1 MSGEHTAQRLL
12 YIIGP
17 NIIPYGYCMIG
28 HANPVAMAMR
38 GTEGAL
44 AQVMVE
50 EVHIEIKEGSGCRK
64 PSGQ

>member
-1 MSGEHTAQRLL
+1 
-12 YIIGP
+12 
-17 NIIPYGYCMIG
+17 MIG